1 VHVAVGADA
10 LRATARKTTQL
21 LGGIDVASLFEP
33 AARFAREQI
42 MHVASVTGTLG
53 FNPLQVLARK
63 LRSNEDGQ

>member
-1 VHVAVGADA
+1 VAVGADA

-21 LGGIDVASLFEP
+21 LGGLDVASIFDP

-42 MHVASVTGTLG
+42 MHVTSVTGMLG

-63 LRSNEDGQ
+63 LRARED